1 MFSIIS
7 KEAGGAELA
16 CRFALNQKEKF
27 YLAIS
32 GPAIKIFKKKFNK
45 IKIISK
51 IEAIRKSDWVL
62 CSTGT
67 SGDFE
72 KDGIILA
79 KKNKKKVVVLLDH
92 WVEYRSR
99 FIKKKKLF
107 LPNEIWVTDSHAF
120 KIAKKEN
127 FKTKIIL
134 KKNLYFDEFKKKVI
148 LFKNKKNKLLGKNII
163 FLSEWVNPSHKKSY
177 NAEQCINFFLNN
189 LPALKIKIN
198 KITIR
203 FHPQEKIKKFKWLKN
218 FSNKILISKN
228 KHIFLITYCHIICS

>member
-16 CRFALNQKEKF
+16 CRFALTQKEKF
-27 YLAIS
+27 YLALS
-32 GPAIKIFKKKFNK
+32 GPAIKIFKNKFNK

-51 IEAIRKSDWVL
+51 AEAIRKSDWVL
-62 CSTGT
+62 CTTGT

-99 FIKKKKLF
+99 FVKKKKLF
-107 LPNEIWVTDSHAF
+107 LPNEIWVTDNYAL
-120 KIAKKEN
+120 KIIKKEN

-134 KKNLYFDEFKKKVI
+134 KKNLYFDEFKKKI
-148 LFKNKKNKLLGKNII
+148 KLI
-163 FLSEWVNPSHKKSY
+163 
-177 NAEQCINFFLNN
+177 
-189 LPALKIKIN
+189 
-198 KITIR
+198 
-203 FHPQEKIKKFKWLKN
+203 
-218 FSNKILISKN
+218 
-228 KHIFLITYCHIICS
+228 